1 MHFNI
6 KLALVLLLAFSG
18 PMTDEGLP
26 LREAKAVEEKTEVKT
41 EVKTEKKQPAK
52 AYSIHGTI
60 PNRDWQRYL
69 RNELTRKGIEWYF
82 PYAVCQIYQESR
94 WNPKADNGRDK
105 GLTQQKGVYWLSRAA
120 RYGIPN
126 ADIWDPYAQIHVFS
140 CMMAEYLR
148 LAKNDVGW
156 ALSYY
161 FYGNGQR
168 ADKYVHDVLSHMDY
182 LKEVK

>member
-1 MHFNI
+1 MKLNI
-6 KLALVLLLAFSG
+6 KLAIAILLAFTG
-18 PMTDEGLP
+18 PMTYEGVP
-26 LREAKAVEEKTEVKT
+26 LREVKAVEKKTETKQ
-41 EVKTEKKQPAK
+41 KNQEKL
-52 AYSIHGTI
+52 YSIHGTI
-60 PNRDWQRYL
+60 PNREWQRYL
-69 RNELTRKGIEWYF
+69 IDELKRKGIEWYV
-82 PYAVCQIYQESR
+82 PYAVCQIFQESR

-105 GLTQQKGVYWLSRAA
+105 GLTQQKGIYWAARAE
-120 RYGIPN
+120 RYGIKG
-126 ADIWDPYAQIHVFS
+126 ADIWDPYAQLHVYA

-156 ALSYY
+156 ALSFY